1 MIVHRF
7 YCPNLPGASTTTVDL
22 PEGEARHAAKVLRL
36 RPGDQALLLN
46 GQGLVCQA
54 EISAV
59 SRDAR
64 QVTCQIR
71 ERTLHREPSVRWHLY
86 VAPPKGKTFDLVL
99 RMATELGA
107 WRIVPILCRY
117 GVSRPEETSASWEQV
132 LVTAMKQSVNPWLP
146 AIESPCDFQ
155 TALAGASGCGFY
167 GAVPS
172 ENEEARPLPSD
183 KPDRC
188 LWIGPEGGFTAEE
201 TTSLRLA
208 GYQPLT
214 VGRWVLRVETAV
226 AALLGRII

>member
-7 YCPNLPGASTTTVDL
+7 FCPDLPADGAEEAVL

-36 RPGDQALLLN
+36 RQGDQVLLLN

-64 QVTCQIR
+64 SVSCRVQER
-71 ERTLHREPSVRWHLY
+71 ESHPEPAVRWHLY
-86 VAPPKGKTFDLVL
+86 VAPPRGKTFDLVL
-99 RMATELGA
+99 RMATELGV

-117 GVSRPEETSASWEQV
+117 GVARPDETSASWEQV

-146 AIESPCDFQ
+146 AIEAPCAFR
-155 TALAGASGCGFY
+155 TAVDGASGCGYY

-172 ENEEARPLPSD
+172 ENLTAAQLPRE
-183 KPDRC
+183 KTDRC

-201 TTSLRLA
+201 TACLRQA

-214 VGRWVLRVETAV
+214 VGNWVLRVETAV
-226 AALLGRII
+226 AALLGKVL